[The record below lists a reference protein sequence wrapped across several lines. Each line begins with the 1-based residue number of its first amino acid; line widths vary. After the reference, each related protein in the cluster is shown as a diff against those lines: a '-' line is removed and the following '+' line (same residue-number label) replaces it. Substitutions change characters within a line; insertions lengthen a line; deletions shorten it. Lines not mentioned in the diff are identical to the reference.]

1 MRLIPAEEQKTPGN
15 PIEKRLLAS
24 VAVLAVATL
33 LVIWSAMRFEA
44 VEILENH
51 ATTQARDW
59 AHFIINDVEDLERFV
74 QNEPQDS
81 VYYRMLRGAQNVGNI
96 FSYRILDQDG
106 IVTRASHP
114 RLIGAEVDAGFF
126 RDIVS
131 RGLPFTRIGYGE
143 GEANIPV
150 AYGEVFIPVMRDG
163 EFLGAVSTDVDVSDM
178 ASEIAQ
184 KSRIGFFGLVVA
196 FSLFCLILGCIY
208 FRQRKSQRVY
218 LDALKASETR
228 YRSLLDIMPDGVRIN
243 RNGRVIYANA
253 AEARILGAASSEDL
267 LGRPATFMPPEEAEK
282 VRERLKILERNEI
295 ADWRQNARIRL
306 DGKRVAVESAAIPIE
321 WDGAPANLLVTR
333 DITEKLEASRRLEES
348 QRRYKRLIDISPD
361 AIRVHVAN
369 KIVFANTAAAKL
381 FGARSPEDLLGLSGD
396 VFFHP
401 DDRPQMEQL
410 RKALEHAEK
419 SGWFETRRRRLD
431 GSIVEVEAASLPIDW
446 DGEKAYLIMNRDIT
460 RRREAEQ
467 LTTRLGRIID
477 DSSNEVY
484 VFDAKTLKFLQV
496 NRGACENLGYTA
508 EELMG
513 MTPLDI
519 KPDYDSENFADL
531 LDRLRTGEVPSLQIE
546 TVHRRKNGTYYDV
559 AINLQLMPNET
570 GVSFAAIVQD
580 ITERKQFEFSLRM
593 AKEEAESAAQAAV
606 SANRA
611 KSEFLATMSHE
622 IRTPMNGIL
631 GMASILLEGPLSEE
645 QRDQAEIISTS
656 GHSLLTIINDIL
668 DFSKLEAGKL
678 DLESVPMFPG
688 RTFEGVIE
696 LVEGQASDKGIALAI
711 FIAPELFGRFL
722 GDSGRLRQILL
733 NLVSNAIKFTTNGT
747 VSIAADII
755 GTYENSLTCRVEVA
769 DTGIGLS
776 DEAMSK
782 LFEKFVQADASTT
795 RRFGGTG
802 LGLAICKQIVE
813 LMGGRIGV
821 DSIEGEGSTFWFEI
835 DLEHCDDS
843 PVHADQDAAIPESRI
858 ARRAL
863 VAHVNDIGRA
873 ALVRQMEAFNHT
885 VTAVADAEEA
895 KTAIRDAGASDRPYD
910 TILIDQ
916 NIDDTSGLAICRA
929 LAPDASSPRT
939 RAILLTNRGLSGDA
953 ARQMNST
960 VDAYLSKPVRPS
972 RLSAALTIGLDN
984 AIPDR
989 DTRQMSDHDTE
1000 NAGHAGLRILLAED
1014 NKVNQRVALAMLS
1027 KGGHEIDIANDGVEA
1042 LVRASQ
1048 KQYDVVLMDVQMPT
1062 MSGIDAT
1069 RKIRRLPGPKG
1080 DVPIIAMTANAMVG
1094 AREAYLSAGMDDYV
1108 SKPIDPNMLSAALT
1122 RQSRRTTTVSEIPVN
1137 TKDTRQVDIPLS
1149 ALDDVL
1155 SEMDSLLD
1163 PE

>member
-1 MRLIPAEEQKTPGN
+1 
-15 PIEKRLLAS
+15 LLVS
-24 VAVLAVATL
+24 VTVLAAATL
-33 LVIWSAMRFEA
+33 LFLSTA
-44 VEILENH
+44 L
-51 ATTQARDW
+51 
-59 AHFIINDVEDLERFV
+59 RFV
-74 QNEPQDS
+74 EVKIPAAGN
-81 VYYRMLRGAQNVGNI
+81 ANVDLSG
-96 FSYRILDQDG
+96 
-106 IVTRASHP
+106 
-114 RLIGAEVDAGFF
+114 
-126 RDIVS
+126 
-131 RGLPFTRIGYGE
+131 
-143 GEANIPV
+143 
-150 AYGEVFIPVMRDG
+150 
-163 EFLGAVSTDVDVSDM
+163 M
-178 ASEIAQ
+178 AAEIAQ
-184 KSRIGFFGLVVA
+184 ESRFGLFGLIVL
-196 FSLFCLILGCIY
+196 SGLFCLVLGILY
-208 FRQRKSQRVY
+208 FRQQKGQRAY
-218 LDALKASETR
+218 LSALAASEAR
-228 YRSLLDIMPDGVRIN
+228 YRSLLDIMPDGVRVN
-243 RNGRVIYANA
+243 RNGQVIYANA
-253 AEARILGAASSEDL
+253 AEAKILGASSPADL
-267 LGRPATFMPPEEAEK
+267 IGMPSNFMPPEAAHLIQ
-282 VRERLKILERNEI
+282 ERRNILKRKEST
-295 ADWRQNARIRL
+295 DWGQNARIRL
-306 DGKRVAVESAAIPIE
+306 DGVRIEVESAAIPIE
-321 WDGAPANLLVTR
+321 WDGEAANLLVTR

-348 QRRYKRLIDISPD
+348 NSRYKRLIDISPD
-361 AIRVHVAN
+361 AIRVHVGD
-369 KIVFANTAAAKL
+369 KIVFANTAAAEL
-381 FGARSPEDLLGLSGD
+381 FGADSPEDLIGLSGD

-401 DDRPQMEQL
+401 DDRPEMRKL
-410 RKALEHAEK
+410 RASLDQAEK
-419 SGWFETRRRRLD
+419 NDWFQSRRRRLD

-446 DGEKAYLIMNRDIT
+446 DGEMAHLIMNRDIT
-460 RRREAEQ
+460 SRRGAERVS
-467 LTTRLGRIID
+467 TRLGRIID

-484 VFDAKTLKFLQV
+484 VFDATTLKFLQV
-496 NRGACENLGYTA
+496 NRGACENLGYSA
-508 EELMG
+508 EELMS

-519 KPDYDSENFADL
+519 KPDYVSENFKEM
-531 LDRLRTGEVPSLQIE
+531 LDRLRTGEVPSVQLE
-546 TVHRRKNGTYYDV
+546 TIHRRKNGTYYDV

-570 GVSFAAIVQD
+570 PVSFAAIVQD

-656 GHSLLTIINDIL
+656 GHSLFTIINDIL

-678 DLESVPMFPG
+678 DLEAAPMSPG

-696 LVEGQASDKGIALAI
+696 LVEGQASDKGIELAI

-722 GDSGRLRQILL
+722 GDSGRLRQVLL
-733 NLVSNAIKFTTNGT
+733 NLASNAIKFTANGT

-755 GTYENSLTCRVEVA
+755 GADENSLTCRVEVA

-776 DEAMSK
+776 QEAINK

-821 DSIEGEGSTFWFEI
+821 ESIEGEGSTFWFEI
-835 DLEHCDDS
+835 DLEHCDKS
-843 PVHADQDAAIPESRI
+843 PANADQDAAIQESPI
-858 ARRAL
+858 SRRAL

-873 ALVRQMEAFNHT
+873 ALVRQMEAFNHS

-895 KTAIRDAGASDRPYD
+895 KTAIRDASAGDRPFD

-916 NIDDTSGLAICRA
+916 NIDGTSGLAICRA
-929 LAPDASSPRT
+929 LAPDASPPRT

-953 ARQMNST
+953 ARQLNSA

-972 RLSAALTIGLDN
+972 RLSAMLAVGVDN

-989 DTRQMSDHDTE
+989 DTGKMSDHDTE
-1000 NAGHAGLRILLAED
+1000 DAGCASLRILLAED
-1014 NKVNQRVALAMLS
+1014 NNVNQRVALAMLS
-1027 KGGHEIDIANDGVEA
+1027 KNGHEIDIANDGVEA
-1042 LVRASQ
+1042 LMLASQ

-1062 MSGIDAT
+1062 MSGVDAT

-1094 AREAYLSAGMDDYV
+1094 DRETYLSAGMDDYV
-1108 SKPIDPNMLSAALT
+1108 SKPIDPNMLAAALT

-1137 TKDTRQVDIPLS
+1137 TKDTRQPDIPVS
-1149 ALDDVL
+1149 ALDKVL
-1155 SEMDSLLD
+1155 SEMESLLD